1 MSQNL
6 KRRVLIIS
14 RRIKSIETVFSTFP
28 LFFSAILL
36 QSDPINVRDIV
47 LVLLIYIVS
56 RSDPKEMQDVR
67 EREERGV
74 DGFEDKEREGC
85 HHSVH
90 VREREVSGFEDSFNC
105 CRVLEGERPERER
118 EIINVRVDRSFL
130 LVLVVCVAHDL
141 AHVSLF

>member
-1 MSQNL
+1 M
-6 KRRVLIIS
+6 
-14 RRIKSIETVFSTFP
+14 
-28 LFFSAILL
+28 
-36 QSDPINVRDIV
+36 RDIV

-90 VREREVSGFEDSFNC
+90 VRERERC
-105 CRVLEGERPERER
+105 QVLKIVLIVAVYLRERDQRER
-118 EIINVRVDRSFL
+118 EKL
-130 LVLVVCVAHDL
+130 LTLELTEVF
-141 AHVSLF
+141 S